1 MKMLSI
7 GELVKKDGLRI
18 VLVAGAPS
26 PWGQAAKAMMEYKRL
41 EFSAGHL
48 IPGDANKELVAWSG
62 VNSGPVVAWNDEKP
76 IDRWNDILFLLER
89 LAPSRPLVPE
99 DSQQRADLFGMA
111 HEINGEL
118 GLGWNRRL
126 LMFAPILESGAAPEG
141 MQLMGEKYKWNK
153 ADTELASRRIVGT
166 LNQLSARLK
175 SQKAAG
181 SEYFVGD
188 SPSAMD
194 FYWTAFSNLIDIISW
209 EKIPVGEEMRPLF
222 AQGDEAIAAAF
233 DDVLREHRDRFFDRY
248 FVSPMEF

>member
-141 MQLMGEKYKWNK
+141 MQLMGEKYKWN
-153 ADTELASRRIVGT
+153 RC
-166 LNQLSARLK
+166 SAC
-175 SQKAAG
+175 G
-181 SEYFVGD
+181 S
-188 SPSAMD
+188 A
-194 FYWTAFSNLIDIISW
+194 
-209 EKIPVGEEMRPLF
+209 
-222 AQGDEAIAAAF
+222 
-233 DDVLREHRDRFFDRY
+233 
-248 FVSPMEF
+248 